1 MGSIRI
7 DTAVRK
13 FFFILALGTLLGV
26 TYGAT
31 AHKEPL
37 SVETLRTIARVD
49 VSAFEPRSKLTGCEA
64 DGAYP
69 DRACTPGAIFPN
81 ATKDE
86 ICVPGYSRSVRNVSS
101 QKKESIYAA
110 YGISSRSPGQYKID
124 HLISL
129 QLGGSNDTAN
139 LFPKAAEPRPGF
151 HEKDRVEN
159 YLHAQ
164 MCAGTITLLE
174 SQLLISRHWLE
185 VYDLIK

>member
-1 MGSIRI
+1 MSPSIK
-7 DTAVRK
+7 K
-13 FFFILALGTLLGV
+13 FLIIVAIGTVLGV
-26 TYGAT
+26 AYGAR

-37 SVETLRTIARVD
+37 SAETLRTIARAD
-49 VSAFEPRSKLTGCEA
+49 VSEFEPRSKLTGCEV

-81 ATKDE
+81 ATREE

-129 QLGGSNDTAN
+129 QLGGSNETAN

-151 HEKDRVEN
+151 HEKDEVEN

-164 MCAGTITLLE
+164 MCLGTITLRE
-174 SQLLISRHWLE
+174 SQLLISRHWLD
-185 VYDLIK
+185 VYHLLH